1 MHFYC
6 ERVHFVVVGGVCHVL
21 HFAQKKSIEAI
32 QGQNL
37 ASVIRS
43 STDDISDKNLNRIKI
58 IIASLHYL
66 IFIATLSKYMCILA
80 IAGRAQYAS
89 SASPILAQATNGVCE
104 NQNRN

>member
-1 MHFYC
+1 M
-6 ERVHFVVVGGVCHVL
+6 
-21 HFAQKKSIEAI
+21 AIEAI

-89 SASPILAQATNGVCE
+89 SASPILAQATNGVCK